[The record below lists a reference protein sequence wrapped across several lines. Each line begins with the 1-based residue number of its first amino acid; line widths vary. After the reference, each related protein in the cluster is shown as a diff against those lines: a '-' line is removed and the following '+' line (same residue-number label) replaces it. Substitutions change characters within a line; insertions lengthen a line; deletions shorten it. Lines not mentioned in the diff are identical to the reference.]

1 MPHILLT
8 IEKGI
13 LFDVILA
20 RQGLS
25 IVQGIPSNQFLAHT
39 TYHLSKRAHAII
51 VKDQGVREKGLIFN
65 IQLPSTHYAGTD
77 RSVHCTIPTG
87 RNCSSLH
94 RQPTVYTEN
103 ELYWLYLA
111 HFCHKELLVVPC
123 KVWYTYMCTSTYDES
138 MVQLY
143 PEVAKDYRKQS
154 QRYRRYNRHVLRI

>member
-51 VKDQGVREKGLIFN
+51 VKDQGVREKGLD
-65 IQLPSTHYAGTD
+65 IQFTTTSTNYAG
-77 RSVHCTIPTG
+77 TIPTG

-94 RQPTVYTEN
+94 RQRKVYREN
-103 ELYWLYLA
+103 ELYWLHLA
-111 HFCHKELLVVPC
+111 HFATMNFYVRFGIYINVYLRRH
-123 KVWYTYMCTSTYDES
+123 DES
-138 MVQLY
+138 IVQ
-143 PEVAKDYRKQS
+143 VYRKIAKRVQRAIA
-154 QRYRRYNRHVLRI
+154 RYRRYYNRHVLRI